1 MSNQTRTPFVGSPD
15 PELRNSPI
23 MEETDEDYEV
33 LAQEIEELNVCYFN
47 DTSYPA
53 GSYVCSGSGE
63 LLLCDRGLWV
73 QKGSCDPDNP

>member
-1 MSNQTRTPFVGSPD
+1 MSDQIPPLFVGSPD

-47 DTSYPA
+47 DASFPA
-53 GSYVCSGSGE
+53 GAYVCSGSGE
-63 LLLCDRGLWV
+63 LLRCERGFWV
-73 QKGSCDPDNP
+73 QEGSCDPDNP